1 MRYTALNC
9 LIDPEVFLMKHTIF
23 TGAATAVITPFT
35 EEGIDW
41 EAFGRLID
49 YQLAGGIDALV
60 AAGTTGEGSTLT
72 DREHEEV
79 ISFCVRRVA
88 GKIPVIAGTGSNN
101 TAHAIERTKTACKAG
116 ADAVLLVTPYY
127 NKTTQRGLIAS
138 FSAIA
143 DESSVPCVLYNVP
156 SRTGLNMLPETLAE
170 LAKHDR
176 IAAVKEACG
185 NLSQVAKERLLCGDD
200 LDIYS
205 GCDDQIVP
213 TLSMGGKGVISV
225 VANLL
230 PAETADICARF
241 FRGDVQGAA
250 ELQLRLLE
258 LMNQLM
264 IETNPIP
271 AKAAC
276 AAMGFG
282 ENRLRLPLV
291 PMEEGNRQ
299 KLLQLMKENNIE
311 VNA

>member
-1 MRYTALNC
+1 MNRT
-9 LIDPEVFLMKHTIF
+9 VF
-23 TGAATAVITPFT
+23 TGAATAIITPFC
-35 EEGIDW
+35 EAGVDYD
-41 EAFGRLID
+41 AFGRLID
-49 YQLAGGIDALV
+49 FQIGQGINAIV

-79 ISFCVRRVA
+79 ISFCAKRIAGRV
-88 GKIPVIAGTGSNN
+88 PLIAGTGSND
-101 TAHAIERTKTACKAG
+101 TAHAIERTKTACRAG

-138 FSAIA
+138 FTAIA
-143 DESSVPCVLYNVP
+143 DASDVPCILYNVP
-156 SRTGLNMLPETLAE
+156 SRTGMNMLPETLAA
-170 LAKHDR
+170 LAKHER
-176 IAAVKEACG
+176 ISAVKEACG

-213 TLSMGGKGVISV
+213 TLSLGGKGVISV
-225 VANLL
+225 ISNMM
-230 PAETADICARF
+230 PAETAEICERF

-250 ELQLRLLE
+250 ELQLRMLP

-282 ENRLRLPLV
+282 ENRVRLPLV
-291 PMEEGNRQ
+291 TMEEGNRQ
-299 KLLQLMKENNIE
+299 KMLGMMRELGLE
-311 VNA
+311 VQA